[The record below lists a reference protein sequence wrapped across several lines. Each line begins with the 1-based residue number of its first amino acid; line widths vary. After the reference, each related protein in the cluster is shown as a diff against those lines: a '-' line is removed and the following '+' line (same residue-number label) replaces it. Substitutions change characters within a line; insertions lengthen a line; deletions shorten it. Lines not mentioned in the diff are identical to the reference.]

1 MTELAETS
9 YKEISKFLI
18 EELPSY
24 SLVSLT
30 PKTLA
35 KISDRMLEIDRAINV
50 TGRSDTQT
58 TNQLMTLNMLSDSP
72 YRSLRQCLA
81 QIEDRKKAL
90 EQAYFKLRK
99 NKAKIT
105 KFIKEGSELSL
116 IKAEELESSNSSNIL
131 YIEGAIKELA
141 IFQEAYEEIK
151 ETHNIPQDWDEK
163 DLESQEITHHLRQ
176 AFKQAHR
183 DIITNGSVSIGN
195 LEYLEQFGV
204 HPQTAIMVIKNYIEH
219 EQSLIAEGKLPTID
233 SLYDFLNRMVEL
245 FSNEHHKVL
254 KHLGLKE
261 IIKTDYLYLENKD
274 DN

>member
-90 EQAYFKLRK
+90 EQAY
-99 NKAKIT
+99 
-105 KFIKEGSELSL
+105 
-116 IKAEELESSNSSNIL
+116 
-131 YIEGAIKELA
+131 
-141 IFQEAYEEIK
+141 
-151 ETHNIPQDWDEK
+151 
-163 DLESQEITHHLRQ
+163 
-176 AFKQAHR
+176 
-183 DIITNGSVSIGN
+183 
-195 LEYLEQFGV
+195 
-204 HPQTAIMVIKNYIEH
+204 
-219 EQSLIAEGKLPTID
+219 
-233 SLYDFLNRMVEL
+233 
-245 FSNEHHKVL
+245 
-254 KHLGLKE
+254 
-261 IIKTDYLYLENKD
+261 
-274 DN
+274 